1 MPMTETTGPEFPGY
15 QLQSLIGRGG
25 MGRVYRAEQ
34 LATRRPVAV
43 KVLDRATTDPAKL
56 AAFRREAATVA
67 QLEHP
72 HVVPLYDYGDH
83 QGTQYLVFRFLTGGT
98 VADRIKAGPI
108 PVDAALRWLGDVAD
122 ALDAAHK
129 RGIVHRDVKPSNLLL
144 DDAGHVYLGD
154 FGIAAAAVDLEGSAA
169 GGSAAYASPEQ
180 GRGAT
185 PDASSDVYS
194 LAVTAFEMLTGHKP
208 FRAETALGMLVRHMH
223 DPIPSARALLPD
235 LPTAVDGAFTAGMA
249 KDPRERPATAG
260 DFASRLRRAF
270 TAAPSETLVVPG
282 APAPSVPT
290 ARKAPQA
297 WLLGLAAAAVLLC
310 LLAVGITGGGL
321 AAFLTSATPTAAAVR
336 PPPIVAATASPAKD
350 ALPLADDFS
359 DPASGFG
366 LMRADDGSVEYAEGT
381 LRITSLAGGLEWFS
395 PYVGLEEQDLRIEV
409 RARRV
414 DGPPLSEV
422 AVICRWQDAANY
434 VAAAWRA
441 DGRVSLWKKSDG
453 LEERWLDWMA
463 VPGPEP
469 APDAAHLLQ
478 LTCRGSAIVFVV
490 DGATAAEATDP
501 SPSAGSMALMAGL
514 LEPGRLVVEF
524 DDLLVTRP

>member
-1 MPMTETTGPEFPGY
+1 MTETAAPEFPGY
-15 QLQSLIGRGG
+15 RLQSLIGRGG

-34 LATRRPVAV
+34 LATRRTVAV

-98 VADRIKAGPI
+98 VADGIKAGPI
-108 PVDAALRWLGDVAD
+108 PVDTALGWLDDIAD

-144 DDAGHVYLGD
+144 DESGHVYLGD

-194 LAVTAFEMLTGHKP
+194 LAVTAFEMLTGSKP

-223 DPIPSARALLPD
+223 DPIPSARSLRPNLP
-235 LPTAVDGAFTAGMA
+235 LAVEGAFSAGMA

-260 DFASRLRRAF
+260 DFALRLRRSFAVG
-270 TAAPSETLVVPG
+270 ASETLVVPG
-282 APAPSVPT
+282 APTPGVPS
-290 ARKAPQA
+290 ARKAPLTL
-297 WLLGLAAAAVLLC
+297 LLGLGAAAVLLC
-310 LLAVGITGGGL
+310 VLAVGITGGGL
-321 AAFLTSATPTAAAVR
+321 AALLTSATPTATVVR
-336 PPPIVAATASPAKD
+336 PTPTPAVTASPAKE

-359 DPASGFG
+359 DPASGF
-366 LMRADDGSVEYAEGT
+366 LVLQADDGSVEYADGT
-381 LRITSLAGGLEWFS
+381 LRITSLVGGREWFS
-395 PYVGLEEQDLRIEV
+395 PYVGLKEQDLRIEV
-409 RARRV
+409 RALRV

-422 AVICRWQDAANY
+422 AVICRWQDKANY
-434 VAAAWRA
+434 IAGAWRA
-441 DGRVSLWKKSDG
+441 DGRVSLWKKADG
-453 LEERWLDWMA
+453 VEDRWLDWKVMA
-463 VPGPEP
+463 GVEHTADTP
-469 APDAAHLLQ
+469 HLLQ
-478 LTCRGSAIVFVV
+478 LTCDGSAVVFVV
-490 DGATAAEATDP
+490 DGRTAAEATDP
-501 SPSAGSMALMAGL
+501 SPARGSIALMAGL
-514 LEPGRLVVEF
+514 LESGRLVVEF
-524 DDLLVTRP
+524 DDALVTQP